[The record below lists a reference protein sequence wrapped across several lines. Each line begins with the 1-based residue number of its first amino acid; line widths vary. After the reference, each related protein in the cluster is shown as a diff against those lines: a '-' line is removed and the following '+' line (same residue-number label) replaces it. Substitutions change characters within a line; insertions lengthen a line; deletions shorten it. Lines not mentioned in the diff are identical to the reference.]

1 MENFT
6 FHNTT
11 KIIFG
16 RKTEET
22 VGKEIA
28 EVLKEKVLK
37 QKGEEKDKAYNKY
50 IKILLH
56 YGGDT
61 IKKIG
66 LYDRVVKSLKDE
78 EFEFHELSGVKPN
91 PVAGKVREGI
101 KLCRDK
107 NINFILAVGGG
118 SVIDSAKAIAI
129 GVNYSGDIWDFFSG
143 KAKPQTAL
151 DIGVI
156 LTVPAAGSESSVVS
170 VITDEKTQI
179 KKGFHSHLILPKF
192 SILNPELTFT
202 ILPFQTACGAADTLA
217 HIFERYFTQT
227 KNTDLTDRLCE
238 AAMKTVIENTPV
250 VLNKPEDYDAR
261 AEMMWAST
269 IAHNGILGTGRIEDW
284 ASHKLGHELSAI
296 YGVVHGA
303 ALSIIFPAWMK
314 YVYKFNLRKFVQFAA
329 RVWGVDPFFS
339 SEDDIA
345 LEGINRFKKFLKEI
359 GLPTSLGELN
369 IGSDKFEE
377 MAEKELQWGLLGNF
391 KKLNKE
397 DIIAI
402 YKLAL

>member
-1 MENFT
+1 LENFI

-16 RKTEET
+16 RKTEEI

-37 QKGEEKDKAYNKY
+37 QKGEEKDITNTNYTR
-50 IKILLH
+50 ILLH

-66 LYDRVVKSLKDE
+66 LYDRVLKALEDE
-78 EFEFHELSGVKPN
+78 KFKFLELSGVKPN
-91 PVAGKVREGI
+91 PLAGKVREGI

-107 NINFILAVGGG
+107 DIKFILAVGGG

-129 GVNYSGDIWDFFSG
+129 GVHYNGDVWDFFSG
-143 KAKPQTAL
+143 KAKPQTAIDL
-151 DIGVI
+151 GVI
-156 LTVPAAGSESSVVS
+156 LTVPAAGSESSLVS

-179 KKGFHSHLILPKF
+179 KKGFHNHLMLPKF

-202 ILPFQTACGAADTLA
+202 ISPFQTACGAADTLS

-238 AAMKTVIENTPV
+238 AAMKTVIKNTPV
-250 VLNKPEDYDAR
+250 VLNIPEDYNAR

-296 YGVVHGA
+296 YGVTHGA

-314 YVYKFNLRKFVQFAA
+314 YVCKFNLKRFVQFAA
-329 RVWGVDPFFS
+329 RIWGVDPFFG

-345 LEGINRFKKFLKEI
+345 LEGINRFTSFLKEI

-369 IGSDKFEE
+369 IGSDKFEK
-377 MAEKELQWGLLGNF
+377 MAEKELQWGLIGNF
-391 KKLNKE
+391 KKLNKD
-397 DIIAI
+397 DIVNI
-402 YKLAL
+402 YKLSL

>member
-22 VGKEIA
+22 VGKEII
-28 EVLKEKVLK
+28 EVLKNKERAKEKLSS
-37 QKGEEKDKAYNKY
+37 
-50 IKILLH
+50 KILFH

-66 LYDRVVKSLKDE
+66 LYDRILKSLRQE
-78 EFEFHELSGVKPN
+78 GIEFFELAGVKPN
-91 PVAGKVREGI
+91 PVASKVREGI
-101 KLCRDK
+101 KLCREKDIK
-107 NINFILAVGGG
+107 FILAVGGG

-129 GVNYSGDIWDFFSG
+129 GVQYDGDIWDFFTG
-143 KAKPQTAL
+143 KAKPEKAL

-170 VITDEKTQI
+170 VITDEKNQI
-179 KKGFHSHLILPKF
+179 KKGFHSHLMLPKF

-202 ILPFQTACGAADTLA
+202 ISPFQTSCGAADTLS

-238 AAMKTVIENTPV
+238 AVMATVIKNTPV
-250 VLNKPEDYDAR
+250 VLNNPDDYDAR

-269 IAHNGILGTGRIEDW
+269 VAHNGILGTGRIEDW
-284 ASHKLGHELSAI
+284 ASHKLGHELSAV
-296 YGVVHGA
+296 YGVIHGA

-314 YVYKFNLRKFVQFAA
+314 YVCKFNLKRFVQFAA
-329 RVWGVDPFFS
+329 RVWGVDPFFRTD
-339 SEDDIA
+339 EDIA
-345 LEGINRFKKFLKEI
+345 LEGINRLIKFFKEI
-359 GLPTSLGELN
+359 GLPTTLRELDIVSN
-369 IGSDKFEE
+369 KFEE

-397 DIIAI
+397 DIVAI